1 MGYKKFRSKQRQ
13 SLTENT
19 FHDKEKI
26 IDPGECLQLN
36 ETDFLFNLLN
46 ERTGAPDLYGKLP
59 GPRGPAIGRGMDE
72 LDDFSDEET
81 THLTEPIYN
90 GSQRSYMETK
100 GWDVFRVL
108 PPEADSSSEATAK
121 WLGISVKILK
131 VVAYVM
137 TFLVVLVCGVVT
149 KGTTLFMASQIKLN
163 KKVTYCNHD
172 LERAQE
178 FEATVSTPERVAW
191 TWCIFFA
198 FLIPELGTLFRSAR
212 ICIFKTSRRS
222 SFADFFVVW
231 LFESCHVV
239 GVALLFFIVL
249 PELDVV
255 KGAMLT
261 NCLCFIPACLGLMS
275 RHQKESKRW
284 MKVMGDLIAI
294 GGQATGFFIWPI
306 VEVGRGNTVTWT
318 VPVAIFLT
326 SAGWWENY
334 VDRRSPLAPIK
345 ELGRIK
351 DRLKKT
357 RYFVYSFVSF
367 WKMILFFGSMLLFL
381 HLRGNPVGPLFSEF
395 FNAWDKHPIN
405 VTRVLERDP
414 YNPIPDLEDVSK
426 LEEIRQIPSNGSAP
440 QYVLAIQVISA
451 YLAYIFGKFACKI
464 CIQGFSFAF
473 PVNLTIPV
481 TISLLISACGLRT
494 EDPCFWKN
502 SIPHYLYW
510 ECPAGDF
517 LADFISN
524 QHGWIWIVW
533 LLSQT
538 WITLHVWAP
547 QCERLAS
554 TEKLFVTP
562 MYCSLL
568 IDQSLCLNRRRDDE
582 GEVKTEELELDRVGM
597 DDNDISQY
605 YETISI
611 HTESSQPSNVKTKTS
626 DSITRIYACATM
638 WHETK
643 GEMMEMMKSLFRMDE
658 DQSARRVAQKYLKVV
673 DPDYYEFETHIYF
686 DDAFEISDV
695 CDEWA
700 QVNQFV
706 RMFVACI
713 DEAGSSVHQT
723 NIRLRP
729 PKKVPT
735 PYGGRLIYTL
745 PGKTKMIIHMKD
757 KSKIRHKKRWSQC
770 MYMYYLLG
778 HKLMELPI
786 SVDRKEI
793 LAENTY
799 LLTLDGDIDF
809 QAPAVTLLVD
819 LMKKN
824 KNLGAAC
831 GRIHPVGSGPMV
843 WYQLFEYAIGH
854 WLQKA
859 TEHMIGCVMCSP
871 GCFSLFRAKALMDDN
886 VMRKYT
892 TKSDEPR
899 HYVQYD
905 QGEDRWLCTLLLQRG
920 YRVEY
925 SAASDAYTH
934 CPEGFGEFFN
944 QRRRWVPSTIA
955 NIFDLLMDYKATVKI
970 NDNISLP
977 YVWYQAMLMMGTIIG
992 PGTIFLMLVG
1002 AFVAAFKIGNWQSF
1016 QYNLIP
1022 IVAYMVVCLS
1032 CKDKWQLLMSQLLS
1046 TFYALIMMAVIVGT
1060 ALQLGEDGLGS
1071 PSAIFL
1077 ISMTGSFFIAACL
1090 HPQEFWCVVPGII
1103 YLLCI
1108 PSMYLLL
1115 IIYSITNLNV
1125 VSWGTREVAVKKTKK
1140 ELEEEK
1146 KKATTSAKKAKKEGL
1161 WGLLSGVGGEGD
1173 EEEGGIDVSLGNI
1186 LRVMLFTHKKES
1198 KDREQ
1203 LLRIADSLD
1212 TLTKRLDHI
1221 EGVIDPQSHSHKQR
1235 RKSSKISMRGETMTA
1250 VSEGGEDLDMDT
1262 EEDDSHTTEPKE
1274 ERDDLINPY
1283 WIEDR
1288 DLGRGE
1294 VDYLSGAEVQFW
1306 KDLIEKYLHPL
1317 DSDSAKQAKIAAGLR
1332 ELRDKCVFF
1341 FSMFNA
1347 LFVLIVFMLTL
1358 NKDTLYIA
1366 WPLGVKENI
1375 TVTEDNQILISKE
1388 FLHLEPIG
1396 IVLVFFFFAIIV
1408 IQFIAMLFHRFGTIS
1423 HILASTELNCC
1434 RQKED
1439 VLSDEALIE
1448 KNAVEIVK
1456 QMQKLRGIDGE
1467 YDSDS
1472 ASSNRLAHRRTIQN
1486 LERNRQKKRAIGTLD
1501 VAFKKRFFAMSA
1513 EGEVQEGA
1521 GETGGVRTNK
1531 GSQTPILGARLP
1543 MRRETM
1549 KAIEHARDQLISE
1562 RKQSKMQTLGASNP
1576 YNNNKDKHRK
1586 NTRLDSDTVDRVFT
1600 PNGGLDNQAFDG
1612 PGSSNTD
1619 DEASS
1624 TTRNGSNRLRS
1635 NYVIDRNASSS
1646 DQGNSS
1652 SATSKM

>member
-1 MGYKKFRSKQRQ
+1 MNREGIY
-13 SLTENT
+13 
-19 FHDKEKI
+19 
-26 IDPGECLQLN
+26 G
-36 ETDFLFNLLN
+36 
-46 ERTGAPDLYGKLP
+46 RTGPAEIYGKV
-59 GPRGPAIGRGMDE
+59 PRGPSLGTRPGMEE
-72 LDDFSDEET
+72 LEFSDDDAT
-81 THLTEPIYN
+81 PLTEPIYN

-108 PPEADSSSEATAK
+108 PPETDSSSEAVDK
-121 WLGISVKILK
+121 WLGTTVKILK
-131 VVAYVM
+131 VLAYIF
-137 TFLVVLVCGVVT
+137 TFCVVLVCGVVT
-149 KGTTLFMASQIKLN
+149 KGTTLFMTSQIKMDREIE
-163 KKVTYCNHD
+163 YCPND
-172 LERAQE
+172 IERGKQFRAKI
-178 FEATVSTPERVAW
+178 STTERVAW

-198 FLIPELGTLFRSAR
+198 FLVPELGTFLRSFR
-212 ICIFKTSRRS
+212 ICMFKSCRKS
-222 SFADFFVVW
+222 SFSDFLVVW
-231 LFESCHVV
+231 VFESMHIV
-239 GVALLFFIVL
+239 GTALLFFVVL

-261 NCLCFIPACLGLMS
+261 NCLCFIPAVLGLAS
-275 RHQKESKRW
+275 RHNKESKRFL
-284 MKVMGDLIAI
+284 KVMMDFIAI
-294 GGQATGFFIWPI
+294 GGQCTGFFIWPI
-306 VEVGRGNTVTWT
+306 VEYQNNSNYVAWT
-318 VPVAIFLT
+318 IPIATFLT

-334 VDRRSPLAPIK
+334 VDRRSPLAPIRQ
-345 ELGRIK
+345 LGRIK

-357 RYFVYSFVSF
+357 RYFVYSFIAV
-367 WKMILFFGSMLLFL
+367 WKIMLFFSSMLLFL
-381 HLRGNPVGPLFSEF
+381 HLNGTPVGPLFSHF
-395 FNAWDKHPIN
+395 KNSFHAHPIN
-405 VTRVLERDP
+405 VTRVLNRVGP
-414 YNPIPDLEDVSK
+414 LPDFAGGDK
-426 LEEIRQIPSNGSAP
+426 LEEIIEIRSMDFTPY
-440 QYVLAIQVISA
+440 YVLIIQAFSA

-481 TISLLISACGLRT
+481 VVSLLISACGLRNG
-494 EDPCFWKN
+494 DPCFFKN
-502 SIPHYLYW
+502 TIPDYLYW
-510 ECPAGDF
+510 ECPGEDF
-517 LADFISN
+517 LNDFISN
-524 QHGWIWIVW
+524 QHAWIWLIW

-538 WITLHVWAP
+538 WVTLHIWSP

-562 MYCSLL
+562 MYVSLL

-597 DDNDISQY
+597 DDNNDISQY

-611 HTESSQPSNVKTKTS
+611 HTESSQPTNTKTKTS

-643 GEMMEMMKSLFRMDE
+643 TEMMEMMKSLFRMDE

-673 DPDYYEFETHIYF
+673 DPDYYEFETHIFF
-686 DDAFEISDV
+686 DDAFELSDV
-695 CDEWA
+695 CDEWM
-700 QVNQFV
+700 QVNPFV
-706 RMFVACI
+706 REFVNCI
-713 DEAGSSVHQT
+713 DEAGSYVHQT

-729 PKKVPT
+729 PKKIPT
-735 PYGGRLIYTL
+735 PYGGRLVYTL

-786 SVDRKEI
+786 SVDRKEF

-809 QAPAVTLLVD
+809 QPPAVTLLVD

-886 VMRKYT
+886 VMKRYT
-892 TKSDEPR
+892 TTSSEPR

-934 CPEGFGEFFN
+934 APEGFNEFFN

-977 YVWYQAMLMMGTIIG
+977 YIFYQTMLMTGTVIG
-992 PGTIFLMLVG
+992 PGTIFLMLIG
-1002 AFVAAFKIGNWQSF
+1002 AFVAAFKIGNWTAF

-1022 IVAYMVVCLS
+1022 ITVYTGVCLL
-1032 CKDKWQLLMSQLLS
+1032 CKAKWQLLLSQLLS
-1046 TFYALIMMAVIVGT
+1046 TFYALVMMAVIVGT
-1060 ALQLGEDGLGS
+1060 TLQLMEDGIGS

-1077 ISMTGSFFIAACL
+1077 IAMIGSFFIAACL
-1090 HPQEFWCVVPGII
+1090 HPQEFWCIVPGLI

-1125 VSWGTREVAVKKTKK
+1125 VSWGTREVAAKKTKK
-1140 ELEEEK
+1140 ELEAEK
-1146 KKATTSAKKAKKEGL
+1146 KAALEQVKKKKKEGI
-1161 WGLLSGVGGEGD
+1161 WGLIRGGDEDG
-1173 EEEGGIDVSLGNI
+1173 EEEGGIDVSLGNV
-1186 LRVMLFTHKKES
+1186 LRVMLFTQKKES
-1198 KDREQ
+1198 QDREQ
-1203 LLRIADSLD
+1203 LVRIADSLD

-1221 EGVIDPQSHSHKQR
+1221 EGVIDPHSTGPKQR
-1235 RKSSKISMRGETMTA
+1235 RKSSRLSVRGDAMTV
-1250 VSEGGEDLDMDT
+1250 VSEGGESLDMDT
-1262 EEDDSHTTEPKE
+1262 EEDASHTTEPKE
-1274 ERDDLINPY
+1274 ERDDLINPF

-1294 VDYLSGAEVQFW
+1294 VDYLSGPEIQFW
-1306 KDLIEKYLHPL
+1306 KDLIEKYLHPI
-1317 DSDSAKQAKIAAGLR
+1317 DADKAKQTAIAAGLK
-1332 ELRDKCVFF
+1332 ELRDKSVFF
-1341 FSMFNA
+1341 FAMFNA

-1358 NKDTLYIA
+1358 NKEILYIP
-1366 WPLGVKENI
+1366 WPFGVKENI
-1375 TVTEDNQILISKE
+1375 TFTEDNQVLITKE
-1388 FLHLEPIG
+1388 YLHLEPIG
-1396 IVLVFFFFAIIV
+1396 IVLVFFFFSIIV

-1423 HILASTELNCC
+1423 HILASTDLNCC
-1434 RQKED
+1434 AKAED
-1439 VLSDEALIE
+1439 PLSEEALIE

-1456 QMQKLRGIDGE
+1456 QMQRLRGIDGDC
-1467 YDSDS
+1467 DSDS
-1472 ASSNRLAHRRTIQN
+1472 AASNRLAQRKTIQN
-1486 LERNRQKKRAIGTLD
+1486 LERNRTKKRAIGTLD
-1501 VAFKKRFFAMSA
+1501 VAFKKRFFALSGEDDA
-1513 EGEVQEGA
+1513 PGGPTEGGMKPS
-1521 GETGGVRTNK
+1521 NIN
-1531 GSQTPILGARLP
+1531 QTPILGAKLP
-1543 MRRETM
+1543 MRRETL
-1549 KAIEHARDQLISE
+1549 KAIEHARDNLISNLHSE
-1562 RKQSKMQTLGASNP
+1562 RKGQSKMQTLGASNP
-1576 YNNNKDKHRK
+1576 HNNNKDKHRG
-1586 NTRLDSDTVDRVFT
+1586 NTRLTEDTVEKVFQN
-1600 PNGGLDNQAFDG
+1600 NGGIDNQD
-1612 PGSSNTD
+1612 
-1619 DEASS
+1619 
-1624 TTRNGSNRLRS
+1624 
-1635 NYVIDRNASSS
+1635 V
-1646 DQGNSS
+1646 
-1652 SATSKM
+1652 